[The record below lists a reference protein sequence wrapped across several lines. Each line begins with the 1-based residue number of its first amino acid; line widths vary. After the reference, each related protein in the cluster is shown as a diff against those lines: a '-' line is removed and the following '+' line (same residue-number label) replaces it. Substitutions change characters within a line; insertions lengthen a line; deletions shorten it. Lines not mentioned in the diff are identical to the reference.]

1 MKTNDSTL
9 KKNQPEQLIDFN
21 GNAVPAAWMM
31 GGKTLTIATGN
42 SFIAESTLMR
52 LCNTGSTVVRLK
64 LAHADYSSVPSRNGG
79 NDVGMAILPNTAI
92 MVGVYS
98 QGQEYSVSGGS
109 IDVTFVF
116 DRRTEMTL

>member
-1 MKTNDSTL
+1 MKSNDATL
-9 KKNQPEQLIDFN
+9 KKNQPEQLVDFN

-31 GGKTLTIATGN
+31 GGKTLTIASGG

-52 LCNTGSTVVRLK
+52 VCNSGTDVVRLK
-64 LAHADYSSVPSRNGG
+64 LKHADYSTVPSRNLGA
-79 NDVGMAILPNTAI
+79 DVGLPVLPGTVI
-92 MVGVYS
+92 IVGVFQ

-116 DRRTEMTL
+116 DRRTEMTV